1 MNFKDIRPFVRHAG
15 QIRMSPGDESTENL
29 ILYDHCMLYVIY
41 GSGTMTIGA
50 ELFTISKGSLIV
62 LKPRIPYRFK
72 KISEEISLITVN
84 FDYTQENG
92 ETNCFYIKPDTA
104 ENFDPKKVTENIRFE
119 SEPEFNGTVYLS
131 GAQYLEETMMSIYIK
146 NKKKER
152 FHDLYTS
159 GKMLSVLAEAAREY
173 SNSEYLFSKPD
184 KTLEILRFI
193 NEHYND
199 DNLSNKSLGERFNFH
214 PLYINQ
220 LIKNKTGYS
229 VHKYIIIRRLSKAI
243 ELLEG
248 TDIRISEIADNV
260 GFGDVPHFS
269 RYFKEYMG
277 VSPRNYRLNI
287 KNEKGVAKATTR

>member
-15 QIRMSPGDESTENL
+15 QIRITPGDESTEKL
-29 ILYDHCMLYVIY
+29 ILYDHCIIYVLY
-41 GSGTMTIGA
+41 GSGSMHIGA
-50 ELFTISKGSLIV
+50 EPFTISKGSLLI
-62 LKPRIPYRFK
+62 LKPRIPYSFT
-72 KISEEISLITVN
+72 KISEELLLITVN
-84 FDYTQENG
+84 FDYTSENEEING
-92 ETNCFYIKPDTA
+92 FYIKPDTA
-104 ENFDPKKVTENIRFE
+104 DNFNPKKVTENIRFE
-119 SEPEFNGTVYLS
+119 TEPEFNGTVFLS
-131 GAQYLEETMMSIYIK
+131 GAQYLEETIMSIYIK

-152 FHDLYTS
+152 YHDIYTS
-159 GKMLSVLAEAAREY
+159 GKMLSILAEAAREY
-173 SNSEYLFSKPD
+173 SNAEYLFSKPD

-193 NEHYND
+193 NDHYND
-199 DNLSNKSLGERFNFH
+199 NISNKSLGERFNFH

-248 TDIRISEIADNV
+248 TNIRISEIADSV

-277 VSPRNYRLNI
+277 VSPRNYRLNV
-287 KNEKGVAKATTR
+287 KK